1 MVKASIGLSK
11 IHGFGLIARQSIKA
25 GTLISKYQ
33 EGFDRLIP
41 RKEYDALPESAREY
55 LEVYSYWDH
64 NINDSL
70 VLMFPG
76 DDDRFTNHSDTPNT
90 RRDHYTLTAAVD
102 INKGDEIT
110 CNYFEVERPRDEH
123 SQNP

>member
-1 MVKASIGLSK
+1 MVKASIGVSK

-55 LEVYSYWDH
+55 LEVYSYSPAMTTGSPIIPIH
-64 NINDSL
+64 
-70 VLMFPG
+70 PTRG
-76 DDDRFTNHSDTPNT
+76 ATTTP
-90 RRDHYTLTAAVD
+90 
-102 INKGDEIT
+102 
-110 CNYFEVERPRDEH
+110 
-123 SQNP
+123 